1 MLYFYNFIAYVTVS
15 KQIYNNEIIVLRIVL
30 SVSAN
35 HVWSLIIPRRL
46 QLNHINT
53 KIV

>member
-15 KQIYNNEIIVLRIVL
+15 KQIYNNEIIVLCIVL
-30 SVSAN
+30 
-35 HVWSLIIPRRL
+35 IPRRL